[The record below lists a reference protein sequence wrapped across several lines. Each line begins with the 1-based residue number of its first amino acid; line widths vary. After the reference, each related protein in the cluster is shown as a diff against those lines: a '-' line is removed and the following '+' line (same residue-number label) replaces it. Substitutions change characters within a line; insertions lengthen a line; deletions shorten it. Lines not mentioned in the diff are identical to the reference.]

1 METAAKPTDDP
12 AIPLCQQL
20 DTLLTREVEVSRL
33 WSAKESALRIPS
45 PADKAKAKQE
55 FDEVEGRARQLDQQ
69 IERMFRAI
77 ESIRATTIDGI
88 AAKLR
93 VTLRHGSPEEESDEL
108 PWPQI
113 RSVLLDLEQ
122 LAANDNVATV
132 KD

>member
-1 METAAKPTDDP
+1 MSAAQLPTDDP
-12 AIPLCQQL
+12 ALTLCQQL
-20 DTLLTREVEVSRL
+20 DALLTQEVEIGRL

-45 PADKAKAKQE
+45 PMDRAKAKQE
-55 FDEVEGRARQLDQQ
+55 FDEVEGLARQLDQQ
-69 IERMFRAI
+69 IERMFRVVDAV
-77 ESIRATTIDGI
+77 RATTIEGI

-93 VTLRHGSPEEESDEL
+93 VTIRHGSPEEESAEL

-132 KD
+132 ED